1 MARTTKKSILVVE
14 DDTFLARALASKLK
28 KEGFDV
34 AVLRDGEKVLET
46 VKTDTPD
53 MLLLDLM
60 MPRKDGFAVL
70 KELRADA
77 TLKKLPVI
85 VLSNLSQ
92 EPDTDT
98 TKGLGVLEHLV
109 KADTPLSSIVK
120 RIKQHLQ

>member
-1 MARTTKKSILVVE
+1 MARATKKNILVVE

-46 VKTDTPD
+46 VKADTPD

-70 KELRADA
+70 KELRTDA
-77 TLKKLPVI
+77 ALKKLPVI

-98 TKGLGVLEHLV
+98 TKDLDVLDHLV
-109 KADTPLSSIVK
+109 KADTPLSLIVN